1 MWLSFVQVHCYSSA
15 KLCLQV
21 ICESFFWGSDI
32 IHIMY
37 IYRKFH
43 NFVVGPYAQCRELFV
58 FLYYT
63 HIYIHEY
70 ATHMHIHVLC
80 INSWHE
86 GAALSQLSQFH
97 RLMGDAFH
105 LQCVKPRFFW
115 TSAALVQ
122 DVSFASLARS
132 SDSKAHHGSRWCTY
146 CTRDHCI
153 SSAQQLQD
161 WQCTR
166 LLKEEHDKY
175 TGIALAFGWISVT
188 SSYFIKFWLKKML
201 LAV

>member
-1 MWLSFVQVHCYSSA
+1 
-15 KLCLQV
+15 
-21 ICESFFWGSDI
+21 
-32 IHIMY
+32 
-37 IYRKFH
+37 
-43 NFVVGPYAQCRELFV
+43 
-58 FLYYT
+58 
-63 HIYIHEY
+63 
-70 ATHMHIHVLC
+70 MHIHVLC

-132 SDSKAHHGSRWCTY
+132 SESKAHHGSRWCTY

-175 TGIALAFGWISVT
+175 TCIPLALGG
-188 SSYFIKFWLKKML
+188 SSLICSYSRKFWLKKVVGGLNTWNTCKSLPVWTSLFDISMDVL
-201 LAV
+201 RQFLTYQIPESSCWGHWDS